1 MVKHDLSDLSTQESK
16 LQLEMRAKSE
26 LEEMAKARA
35 AQVERQIGFLPSNE
49 CIERSRIACA
59 HLNNTWRQGHSIP
72 QSVLN
77 FTFSCCTHLDT
88 GHALTKALSLP
99 LACSAPRYRP

>member
-35 AQVERQIGFLPSNE
+35 ALVERQV
-49 CIERSRIACA
+49 RSVALLTANLGAC
-59 HLNNTWRQGHSIP
+59 R
-72 QSVLN
+72 
-77 FTFSCCTHLDT
+77 
-88 GHALTKALSLP
+88 
-99 LACSAPRYRP
+99 R